1 MKYTAYESY
10 IDYLFTQPTRR
21 KGRDPYDDFRVDIVS
36 SGTVESY
43 CPPDG
48 SYTIPSSQI
57 KSIDTST
64 MSPRGFN
71 DWRASILGENN
82 GMYAE
87 TDLTYD
93 EVFNEP
99 ASGKIDQ
106 CKYIDKF
113 AEKAHWD
120 AIVKKYANDVANDVS
135 TDSQRYD
142 SSEDLIKELAAAY
155 PFKQVYDEKEYDQ
168 YGIPLT
174 FLNGEEASVTA
185 ANWRCEGDDLTV
197 SVGALI
203 SIDRPSDGT
212 VVPVGFID
220 FEKTSVCNT
229 YELQFDPSGLLKL
242 K

>member
-1 MKYTAYESY
+1 
-10 IDYLFTQPTRR
+10 
-21 KGRDPYDDFRVDIVS
+21 
-36 SGTVESY
+36 
-43 CPPDG
+43 
-48 SYTIPSSQI
+48 
-57 KSIDTST
+57 

-99 ASGKIDQ
+99 ASGKIEQ

-120 AIVKKYANDVANDVS
+120 AIVQKYASDAANPLS
-135 TDSQRYD
+135 TDSPRYD
-142 SSEDLIKELAAAY
+142 SAEDLIKDLAAAY
-155 PFKQVYDEKEYDQ
+155 PFKPGFNEKEYDQ

-185 ANWRCEGDDLTV
+185 ANWRCDGDDLTV

-220 FEKTSVCNT
+220 FEKTSVCNS
-229 YELQFDPSGLLKL
+229 YELQFDPTGLLKL